1 MVVEMGLEEAG
12 RLAGF
17 YLPGYI
23 RVPGLELGL
32 WVCRWKEV
40 HGSRGM

>member
-1 MVVEMGLEEAG
+1 MVVEMGLEEADK
-12 RLAGF
+12 LAGEV
-17 YLPGYI
+17 LT

-40 HGSRGM
+40 HGSWGV